1 MATTYHN
8 ALTAAGF
15 TKVHTLPRISSLWT
29 KGAAE
34 VNVSEDGSGFW
45 ADDADACGNTA
56 ASLDSYL
63 TVAA

>member
-1 MATTYHN
+1 MATTYHT

-34 VNVSEDGSGFW
+34 VSVSEDGSGFW
-45 ADDADACGNTA
+45 ADDLGVCGNTA
-56 ASLDSYL
+56 ASIASYL
-63 TVAA
+63 SVEA